1 MQTSIRKWGNSAG
14 AIIPAAILK
23 KAGLEMNDQL
33 EIEVVDGRIVL
44 RPAAP
49 SYTLADLL
57 KASPKGALMMD
68 AEDRQWLNA
77 APVGKEEI

>member
-57 KASPKGALMMD
+57 KARPEGALMMD

>member
-14 AIIPAAILK
+14 AIIPASILK

-57 KASPKGALMMD
+57 KASPEGALMMD

>member
-23 KAGLEMNDQL
+23 KAGVVMNDQL
-33 EIEVVDGRIVL
+33 EIEVIEGRIVL

-49 SYTLADLL
+49 SYTLAELL
-57 KASPKGALMMD
+57 KASPEGTVVMD
-68 AEDRQWLNA
+68 AEDRQWLDA

>member
-44 RPAAP
+44 QPAAP

-57 KASPKGALMMD
+57 KASPEGALMMD

>member
-14 AIIPAAILK
+14 AIIPASILK
-23 KAGLEMNDQL
+23 KAGVMMNDQL
-33 EIEVVDGRIVL
+33 EIEVVEGRIVL

-57 KASPKGALMMD
+57 KASPESAFVMD
-68 AEDRQWLNA
+68 AEDRQWLDA
-77 APVGKEEI
+77 TPVGKEEI

>member
-14 AIIPAAILK
+14 VIISAAILK

-33 EIEVVDGRIVL
+33 EVDVVDGRIVL

-49 SYTLADLL
+49 SYTLAELL
-57 KASPKGALMMD
+57 KASPESALVRD
-68 AEDRQWLNA
+68 DEDHQWLNA
-77 APVGKEEI
+77 APVGKEES

>member
-44 RPAAP
+44 WPAAP

-57 KASPKGALMMD
+57 KASPEGALMMD